1 MNVLNNLKHRCNQIL
16 TDKIRAETE
25 AVQPQGET
33 SPHAV

>member
-25 AVQPQGET
+25 AAQPQGEAST
-33 SPHAV
+33 RAV